1 MPPNAGNLLCQ
12 FHLQIACDPMRSTI
26 LQDALS
32 PSAKRLHHCSIS
44 PTAWPFYSAKSHNC
58 RSQSA
63 DIAVNIIRFTKAVK
77 AFRCFKTFN
86 IFWHGEKPEN
96 CSLREYFKRGLTISR
111 CLALLA
117 LDIEQAFAYTP
128 TAISILKS
136 ESSF

>member
-1 MPPNAGNLLCQ
+1 
-12 FHLQIACDPMRSTI
+12 MRSTI

-77 AFRCFKTFN
+77 AFRCFKTS
-86 IFWHGEKPEN
+86 IFFGTVKN
-96 CSLREYFKRGLTISR
+96 QK
-111 CLALLA
+111 
-117 LDIEQAFAYTP
+117 
-128 TAISILKS
+128 TAVSGNTLN
-136 ESSF
+136 EA

>member
-26 LQDALS
+26 PQDALS

-77 AFRCFKTFN
+77 AFRCFKLQKNLASRYIPRPGGQNTELLIHEILDFDAHRHYSN
-86 IFWHGEKPEN
+86 NDIAVEK
-96 CSLREYFKRGLTISR
+96 
-111 CLALLA
+111 
-117 LDIEQAFAYTP
+117 
-128 TAISILKS
+128 
-136 ESSF
+136 